1 MEKGSVSKKYLTL
14 AAGTAL
20 GFFGAYYL
28 YKRFKQRPVTAAELF
43 LRDKYRSASNHVQLY
58 HSNRL
63 LEATKVH
70 MIRFSSVDTTM
81 RLADEF
87 DQRERFL

>member
-1 MEKGSVSKKYLTL
+1 M
-14 AAGTAL
+14 AAGAAL
-20 GFFGAYYL
+20 GIFGAYYM
-28 YKRFKQRPVTAAELF
+28 YKRFKRRPMTAAELF
-43 LRDKYRSASNHVQLY
+43 LQNKYRSASNHVQLY

-63 LEATKVH
+63 LESPKVH

-87 DQRERFL
+87 DQRERFLKVISA